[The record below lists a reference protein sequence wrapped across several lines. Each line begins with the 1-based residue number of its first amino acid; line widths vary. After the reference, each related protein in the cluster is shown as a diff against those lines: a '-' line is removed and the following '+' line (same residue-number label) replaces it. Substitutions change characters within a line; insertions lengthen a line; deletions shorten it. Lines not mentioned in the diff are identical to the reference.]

1 MYQNV
6 INFKKNTIPN
16 DLIKINDLA
25 EKYNISYHFLYKWSV
40 LAKKQGIE
48 GITPY
53 YFGALKL
60 SESETLN
67 FLQKRSLKK
76 WQG

>member
-6 INFKKNTIPN
+6 INFKRNTIPN

-40 LAKKQGIE
+40 LAVCFSKKTRNRGHNAVLFRCAEIE
-48 GITPY
+48 RIGN
-53 YFGALKL
+53 A
-60 SESETLN
+60 
-67 FLQKRSLKK
+67 
-76 WQG
+76 